1 MENQSVAQ
9 KLEALVKLQFI
20 DTKLDELKK
29 LRGDL
34 PDEVQDLEDEI
45 VGYKARFARHEEDLE
60 KLEENIKKNKEAA
73 KEAEKLIK
81 KYNEQQKNVRNNREF
96 DAITKE
102 VELQELEIQICEKK
116 NKEAKDLIQAKKDEI
131 EKTNLVITERAEH
144 LDNKKNELSAIM
156 TESHEEE
163 AKLLGDREK
172 ATKKIDDKLLKY
184 YERLRV
190 SLTNGLAVVR
200 VVRGAAEGC
209 NIIIPPQK
217 IAEIREKK
225 KIVIDEHSGRILAD
239 VDMDSLEDG
248 DKPKAARMVV
258 ATTPTATTRRRKVE

>member
-9 KLEALVKLQFI
+9 KLEALVKLQYI

-45 VGYKARFARHEEDLE
+45 EGYKTRQNKYEAGQREI
-60 KLEENIKKNKEAA
+60 EENIKKHKEAI

-81 KYNEQQKNVRNNREF
+81 KYTEQQKNVRNNREF

-102 VELQELEIQICEKK
+102 IELQELEIQICEKK
-116 NKEAKDLIQAKKDEI
+116 IKEGKEQILEKKEEI
-131 EKTNLVITERAEH
+131 EKTDVFVKERGDH
-144 LDNKKNELSAIM
+144 LDNKKKELDSILA
-156 TESHEEE
+156 ESQEEE
-163 AKLLGDREK
+163 KRLLAERDK
-172 ATKKIDDKLLKY
+172 ASKKIEDKLLKY
-184 YERLRV
+184 YERLRG
-190 SLTNGLAVVR
+190 SLSNGLAVVR

-209 NIIIPPQK
+209 NIVIPPQK

-239 VDMDSLEDG
+239 VDMDSLDEG
-248 DKPKAARMVV
+248 DKPKTAKV
-258 ATTPTATTRRRKVE
+258 ATAPPSRRKKAE

>member
-9 KLEALVKLQFI
+9 KLEALVKLQSI
-20 DTKLDELKK
+20 DSKIDELKK

-34 PDEVQDLEDEI
+34 PDEVQDLEDELE
-45 VGYKARFARHEEDLE
+45 GYRTRMSRFEAEQKELEDI
-60 KLEENIKKNKEAA
+60 IKKNKEGI

-81 KYNEQQKNVRNNREF
+81 KYNDQQKNVKNNREY

-116 NKEAKDLIQAKKDEI
+116 IKEAKDKIDAKKTEI
-131 EKTNLVITERAEH
+131 SGIENLIKERTED
-144 LDNKKNELSAIM
+144 LDNKRKELDDILA
-156 TESHEEE
+156 ESQEEE
-163 AKLLGDREK
+163 KRLLGDREK
-172 ATKKIDDKLLKY
+172 ATKKIEDKLLKY
-184 YERLRV
+184 YERLRG
-190 SLTNGLAVVR
+190 SLSNGLAVVR

-239 VDMDSLEDG
+239 VDMVSMEEEA
-248 DKPKAARMVV
+248 KPKKAAPAKRKKV
-258 ATTPTATTRRRKVE
+258 A

>member
-1 MENQSVAQ
+1 METQTVAQ
-9 KLEALVKLQFI
+9 KLEALVKLQSI
-20 DTKLDELKK
+20 DTQLDDLKK

-45 VGYKARFARHEEDLE
+45 EGYKTRHQRHQAELKEI
-60 KLEENIKKNKEAA
+60 EENIKKSKEGI

-116 NKEAKDLIQAKKDEI
+116 IKEGKDLVQAKNDEI
-131 EKTNLVITERAEH
+131 LKTENLIAERSEH
-144 LDNKKNELSAIM
+144 LDNKKKELDGILA
-156 TESHEEE
+156 ESQEEE
-163 AKLLGDREK
+163 KRLLAERDK
-172 ATKKIDDKLLKY
+172 AIKKIEDKALLKY
-184 YERLRV
+184 YERLRG

-209 NIIIPPQK
+209 NIVIPPQK

-239 VDMDSLEDG
+239 VDMDSLDES
-248 DKPKAARMVV
+248 DKPKKAGAP
-258 ATTPTATTRRRKVE
+258 ATPVRRRKTVG

>member
-1 MENQSVAQ
+1 METQTVAQ
-9 KLEALVKLQFI
+9 KLESLVKLQTI
-20 DTKLDELKK
+20 DTELDELKK

-45 VGYKARFARHEEDLE
+45 EGYKTRLSRHEEQLKEIDDT
-60 KLEENIKKNKEAA
+60 NKKSKEGI

-102 VELQELEIQICEKK
+102 VELQELEIQICEKRI
-116 NKEAKDLIQAKKDEI
+116 KEGKELVSAKKDDI
-131 EKTNLVITERAEH
+131 EKTETLIKERSEH
-144 LDNKKNELSAIM
+144 LDIKKKELDGILA
-156 TESHEEE
+156 ESDEEE
-163 AKLLGDREK
+163 KRLMTDREK
-172 ATKKIDDKLLKY
+172 AIKKIEDKALLKHY
-184 YERLRV
+184 GRLRS
-190 SLTNGLAVVR
+190 SLSNGLAVVR

-209 NIIIPPQK
+209 NIVIPPQK

-239 VDMDSLEDG
+239 VDMDSLDES
-248 DKPKAARMVV
+248 DKPKKAGAPV
-258 ATTPTATTRRRKVE
+258 TPVRRRKTVG

>member
-9 KLEALVKLQFI
+9 KLEALVKLQYI

-45 VGYKARFARHEEDLE
+45 EGYRTRQNKYEAGQREIED
-60 KLEENIKKNKEAA
+60 NIKKHKEAI

-81 KYNEQQKNVRNNREF
+81 KYTEQQKNVRNNREF

-102 VELQELEIQICEKK
+102 IELQELEIQICEKK
-116 NKEAKDLIQAKKDEI
+116 IKEGKEQIQEKKEEI
-131 EKTNLVITERAEH
+131 EKTDVFVKERGDH
-144 LDNKKNELSAIM
+144 LDNKKKELDSILA
-156 TESHEEE
+156 ESHEEE
-163 AKLLGDREK
+163 KRLLAERDK
-172 ATKKIDDKLLKY
+172 ASKKIEDKLLKY
-184 YERLRV
+184 YERLRG
-190 SLTNGLAVVR
+190 SLSNGLAVVR

-209 NIIIPPQK
+209 NIVIPPQK

-239 VDMDSLEDG
+239 VDMDSLDEG
-248 DKPKAARMVV
+248 DKPKTAKV
-258 ATTPTATTRRRKVE
+258 ATPPPSRRKKAE

>member
-9 KLEALVKLQFI
+9 KLEALVKLQYI

-45 VGYKARFARHEEDLE
+45 EGYRTRQSKYEAGQREI
-60 KLEENIKKNKEAA
+60 EENIKKHKEAI

-81 KYNEQQKNVRNNREF
+81 KYTEQQKNVRNNREF

-102 VELQELEIQICEKK
+102 IELQELEIQICEKK
-116 NKEAKDLIQAKKDEI
+116 IKEGKELIIEKREEI
-131 EKTNLVITERAEH
+131 EKTDVFVKERGDH
-144 LDNKKNELSAIM
+144 LENKKKELDGILA
-156 TESHEEE
+156 ESHEEE
-163 AKLLGDREK
+163 KRLLGDREK
-172 ATKKIDDKLLKY
+172 AAKRIEDKLLKY
-184 YERLRV
+184 YERLRG
-190 SLTNGLAVVR
+190 SLSNGLAVVR

-209 NIIIPPQK
+209 NIVIPPQK

-239 VDMDSLEDG
+239 VDMDSLDEG
-248 DKPKAARMVV
+248 DKPKTAKV
-258 ATTPTATTRRRKVE
+258 ATPPPSRRKKAE

>member
-45 VGYKARFARHEEDLE
+45 EGYKTRQTKHEADQKEI
-60 KLEENIKKNKEAA
+60 EEAIKKNKEGI

-81 KYNEQQKNVRNNREF
+81 KYTEQQKNVRNNREF

-102 VELQELEIQICEKK
+102 IELQELEIQICEKK
-116 NKEAKDLIQAKKDEI
+116 IKEGKDSIISKKDEI
-131 EKTNLVITERAEH
+131 DKINNQIKERGDH
-144 LDNKKNELSAIM
+144 LETKKKELDGILA
-156 TESHEEE
+156 ESHEEE
-163 AKLLGDREK
+163 KRLLADRDK
-172 ATKKIDDKLLKY
+172 ATKKIEDKLLKY
-184 YERLRV
+184 YERLRR

-209 NIIIPPQK
+209 NIVIPPQK

-239 VDMDSLEDG
+239 VDMDSLDEG
-248 DKPKAARMVV
+248 DKPKSAKVV
-258 ATTPTATTRRRKVE
+258 APPVTRRKKVE

>member
-9 KLEALVKLQFI
+9 KLEALVKLQYI

-45 VGYKARFARHEEDLE
+45 EGYRTRQNKYEAGQREI
-60 KLEENIKKNKEAA
+60 EENIKKHKEAI

-81 KYNEQQKNVRNNREF
+81 KYTEQQKNVRNNREF

-102 VELQELEIQICEKK
+102 IELQELEIQICEKK
-116 NKEAKDLIQAKKDEI
+116 IKEGKELIQEKKDEI
-131 EKTNLVITERAEH
+131 EKTDSFVKERGDH
-144 LDNKKNELSAIM
+144 LDNKKKELDSILA
-156 TESHEEE
+156 ESHEEE
-163 AKLLGDREK
+163 KRLLAERDK
-172 ATKKIDDKLLKY
+172 ASKKIEDKLLKY
-184 YERLRV
+184 YERLRG
-190 SLTNGLAVVR
+190 SLSNGLAVVR

-209 NIIIPPQK
+209 NIVIPPQK

-239 VDMDSLEDG
+239 VDMDSLDEG
-248 DKPKAARMVV
+248 DKPKTAKVAAP
-258 ATTPTATTRRRKVE
+258 APSRRKKAE

>member
-1 MENQSVAQ
+1 MENQTVAQ
-9 KLEALVKLQFI
+9 KLEALVKLQSI
-20 DTKLDELKK
+20 DTKLDQLKK

-45 VGYKARFARHEEDLE
+45 EGYKTRLSRFEAEQKDLE
-60 KLEENIKKNKEAA
+60 EGIKKFKEAA

-102 VELQELEIQICEKK
+102 IELQELEIQICEKK
-116 NKEAKDLIQAKKDEI
+116 TKEAKDLITAKKDEVD
-131 EKTNLVITERAEH
+131 KTNLLIAERNDH
-144 LDNKKNELSAIM
+144 LENKRKELNDILA
-156 TESHEEE
+156 ESHEEE
-163 AKLLGDREK
+163 NRLLAEREK
-172 ATKKIDDKLLKY
+172 ATQKIEEKILKY
-184 YERLRV
+184 YERLRG
-190 SLTNGLAVVR
+190 SLSNGLAVVR

-209 NIIIPPQK
+209 NIVIPPQK

-239 VDMDSLEDG
+239 VDMDTLDEG
-248 DKPKAARMVV
+248 DKPKSQR
-258 ATTPTATTRRRKVE
+258 TAPAPTTRRRKVE

>member
-9 KLEALVKLQFI
+9 KLEALVKLQAI
-20 DTKLDELKK
+20 DSKIDELKK

-45 VGYKARFARHEEDLE
+45 EGYKTRLQRYEAEQKEYEES
-60 KLEENIKKNKEAA
+60 IKKNKEGV

-102 VELQELEIQICEKK
+102 IELQELEIQICEKK
-116 NKEAKDLIQAKKDEI
+116 NKEAKDQIQAKKDEI
-131 EKTNLVITERAEH
+131 EKTNTLITERSEH
-144 LDNKKNELSAIM
+144 LDNKKKELQGIM
-156 TESHEEE
+156 SESEEE
-163 AKLLGDREK
+163 EKKLLAEREK
-172 ATKKIDDKLLKY
+172 ATKKIEDKLLKY
-184 YERLRV
+184 YERLRG
-190 SLTNGLAVVR
+190 SLSNGLAVVR

-209 NIIIPPQK
+209 NIVIPAQK

-239 VDMDSLEDG
+239 VDLDSLDEG
-248 DKPKAARMVV
+248 DKPKANKTAAP
-258 ATTPTATTRRRKVE
+258 ATSRRKKVE